1 MEKDIKQ
8 SEQSELRKKTR
19 KELLDSGVFPYG
31 RAFERSP
38 IREYLG
44 ENFVENKKARV
55 AGRIRAKRGHGK
67 TLFADL
73 HDRSGKVQIY
83 IRKDSVAENV
93 FNIAEK
99 TDMGDIIGVEGKL
112 FKTKT
117 GEVTILAEGMEMLAK
132 ALHPLPEKW
141 HGLKDIETRYRQRYL
156 DLIVNSE
163 VRDIFIKRSA
173 IIKSV
178 RDYLDSRGFIE
189 VETPMMQHMAGG
201 AAAKPFKTHH
211 NALGIDLYLR
221 IAPELF
227 LKRLLVGGLEKVY
240 EINRNFRNEGIS
252 RRHNPEFTMLEV
264 YEAYSD
270 FSGMM
275 ELAEELIINVHK
287 KVNGNNTV
295 KYNDTEIIL
304 DKPWKRISLIE
315 SVKNETGI
323 DFLSETDFA
332 GKADGLG
339 VKIEAGMSKWE
350 VINKVFEH
358 VVEPKLI
365 QPTFIVDYPSEMCPL
380 SKAKKDNPEIAE
392 RFELFIAG
400 QELANAYSELNDPVE
415 QEARFL
421 DQAKGDR
428 LKVDIDYVKSLEYG
442 MPPAGGLG
450 IGIDRLIMVL
460 TSKESIRD
468 VILFPQLKPEV

>member
-73 HDRSGKVQIY
+73 YDRSGKAQIY
-83 IRKDSVAENV
+83 IRKDSVPDKV

-99 TDMGDIIGVEGKL
+99 TDIGDIIGVEGKL

-117 GEVTILAEGMEMLAK
+117 GEVTILAESVEMLAK

-156 DLIVNSE
+156 DLMVNSE
-163 VRDIFIKRSA
+163 VKDIFIKRSA
-173 IIKSV
+173 IIKSL

-189 VETPMMQHMAGG
+189 VETPMMQNMAGG
-201 AAAKPFKTHH
+201 ATAKPFKTHH

-227 LKRLLVGGLEKVY
+227 LKRLLVGGFEKVY

-275 ELAEELIINVHK
+275 ELAEELIVDVHK

-323 DFLSETDFA
+323 DFLSEKDFA

-358 VVEPKLI
+358 AVEPKLI

-380 SKAKKDNPEIAE
+380 SKVKKDNPEIAE

-468 VILFPQLKPEV
+468 VILFPQLKPEA

>member
-1 MEKDIKQ
+1 MEEDIKQ
-8 SEQSELRKKTR
+8 NEQSELRKKTR
-19 KELLDSGVFPYG
+19 KELIGSGIAPYG
-31 RAFERSP
+31 RAFSRSP

-44 ENFVENKKARV
+44 ENFAENKKARV

-67 TLFADL
+67 TLFMDL
-73 HDRSGKVQIY
+73 FDQSGKIQVY
-83 IRKDSVAENV
+83 VRKDSIAEAA
-93 FNIAEK
+93 FSIAEK
-99 TDMGDIIGVEGKL
+99 TDIGDIIGVEGSL

-117 GEVTILAEGMEMLAK
+117 GEVTVIADYVEMLAK
-132 ALHPLPEKW
+132 SLHPLPEKW
-141 HGLKDIETRYRQRYL
+141 HGLKDVETRYRQRYL

-163 VRDIFIKRSA
+163 VRDTFIKRSLV
-173 IIKSV
+173 IKTI
-178 RDYLDSRGFIE
+178 RDHLDSRGFIE
-189 VETPMMQHMAGG
+189 VETPMMQSMAGG

-227 LKRLLVGGLEKVY
+227 LKRLLVGGFEKVY

-275 ELAEELIINVHK
+275 ELAENIIVDIHK
-287 KVNGNNTV
+287 KVNAGGV
-295 KYNDTEIIL
+295 VRHNDTEIIL
-304 DKPWKRISLIE
+304 DRPWKRISLIE
-315 SVKNETGI
+315 SVKNETGV
-323 DFLSETDFA
+323 DFLAEKNFMQT
-332 GKADGLG
+332 ADKLG
-339 VKIEAGMSKWE
+339 VKVETEMSKWE

-358 VVEPKLI
+358 AVEPKLI
-365 QPTFIVDYPSEMCPL
+365 QPTFVVDYPSEMCPL
-380 SKAKKDNPEIAE
+380 SKTKKDNPDIAE
-392 RFELFIAG
+392 RFELFMAG

-415 QEARFL
+415 QKERFL
-421 DQAKGDR
+421 EQAKGDF

-468 VILFPQLKPEV
+468 VILFPQLKPEA